1 MKKRVFSILMA
12 LTLCFA
18 LSVSASASAMQIFVK
33 LPSERT
39 LTPEVEP
46 GDRIDNVKQMIRKAS
61 RLISRSSPLT
71 VRSWRIT
78 ARWRI
83 TTSQRN
89 PRFF

>member
-39 LTPEVEP
+39 LTLEVEP
-46 GDRIDNVKQMIRKAS
+46 GDRIYNLKQKIHDE
-61 RLISRSSPLT
+61 
-71 VRSWRIT
+71 
-78 ARWRI
+78 
-83 TTSQRN
+83 
-89 PRFF
+89 

>member
-18 LSVSASASAMQIFVK
+18 LSVSASAMQIFVK

-46 GDRIDNVKQMIRKAS
+46 GDRIDNVKQKIHDKEG
-61 RLISRSSPLT
+61 IPPHQQKLT
-71 VRSWRIT
+71 FNGQELEDNCT
-78 ARWRI
+78 LAD
-83 TTSQRN
+83 
-89 PRFF
+89 

>member
-39 LTPEVEP
+39 LTLEVEP
-46 GDRIDNVKQMIRKAS
+46 GDRIYNVKQKIHDKEG
-61 RLISRSSPLT
+61 IPPHQQKLT
-71 VRSWRIT
+71 FIG
-78 ARWRI
+78 
-83 TTSQRN
+83 QELEDN
-89 PRFF
+89 